1 MQKFENMKVLTLN
14 HCQYLTNIPN
24 ISGFTNLEKFSFEN
38 WHSLLTI
45 HDSIGYLKCQALL
58 QAREFSTITVDID
71 LKKSELSYCKSFK
84 SFPELLVN
92 MTNIEELLLSETL
105 IGEFPFSFQNLS
117 ELRLLNVLGCVKL
130 KLSSN
135 ISMMQKLSSFHVRHC
150 DGLILPKHNKK
161 LSFTVSSNVNRLSLE
176 RSNLSDECLPII
188 LKWFANVEHL
198 NLSKN
203 NFKILPKCLDECHL
217 ISRLVLNGCKS
228 LEEIRGIPPN
238 LINFSA
244 IKCESLTSQCRRML
258 LSQVCCFFLH

>member
-1 MQKFENMKVLTLN
+1 LSIFNKHNQCLR
-14 HCQYLTNIPN
+14 
-24 ISGFTNLEKFSFEN
+24 FEN
-38 WHSLLTI
+38 WHNLLTI
-45 HDSIGYLKCQALL
+45 HDSIGYLDKLEILNAKLGCYKLESFPPL
-58 QAREFSTITVDID
+58 RLTSLEK
-71 LKKSELSYCKSFK
+71 LKLSKCKSLK

-92 MTNIEELLLSETL
+92 MTNIEEILLSEIF

-117 ELRLLNVLGCVKL
+117 ELRILNILRCVKL
-130 KLSSN
+130 RPSSN
-135 ISMMQKLSSFHVRHC
+135 ISMMQKLSHIHVQHC
-150 DGLILPKHNKK
+150 DGLLLPKHNNK

-188 LKWFANVEHL
+188 LKWFANVKYL
-198 NLSKN
+198 NLSDN

-238 LINFSA
+238 LIYFSA